1 MKNVQLIAT
10 TDGPYGLYVDHTND
24 WITYNGLP
32 VKTIY
37 LLLPEDKELDT
48 DYADYIEYTNNIF
61 CYCKKRFISKE
72 LAQYYTVQ
80 GESLYHIMWVEKDL
94 TKFYIKL
101 VESGLNINE
110 EALSKF
116 LEKVGK

>member
-1 MKNVQLIAT
+1 MKDIQLIT
-10 TDGPYGLYVDHTND
+10 TSDGSYGLYIDHTND
-24 WITYNGLP
+24 WITYNSLP

-37 LLLPEDKELDT
+37 LLLPKDKELNT
-48 DYADYIEYTNNIF
+48 EYADYIEYINGVF
-61 CYCKKRFISKE
+61 CYCKKRFADKE
-72 LAQYYTVQ
+72 LALRYTSQ
-80 GESLYHIMWVEKDL
+80 GESLYHIMWIEKDL